1 MMITINEYRLS
12 KRIKGEKVHANKK
25 LNHSKHKKKEKKKES
40 YKTKRTEESYKKGE
54 EEEFYKKEGEEG
66 RSRIRRR
73 RPRINSHQPTTNH
86 RQSTRHPTSSN
97 EDGFQV
103 PSLKIEAAAKR
114 NGMKRYPSPQRQR
127 PPMKKAKETRKH
139 LTSHLGTDIE
149 IDERIIYYLPMIR
162 STENSSTG
170 KFPCGVAP
178 ANVSCREICVFIVN
192 EMKLIPLKAGEIRV
206 LKIQTLSNASYQR
219 AGRTRNIFS
228 SSSTS
233 GQTENMGAIR
243 LCPSDDL
250 VECTI
255 ENVSLTA
262 YIPSYLQVKNITDRQ
277 ESWNL
282 FCAERSLPLFPLPG
296 WRRPIASRKEVNN
309 LLAYHSSSPPYFA
322 PRFQW
327 GDFEALSY
335 VWGPPDAK
343 GRISINGKIV
353 KVQESVELALRR
365 LRELPETRCG
375 MKYWIDAICID
386 QNNVGERN
394 IQVKRMYEIYEKA
407 LSVVVWL
414 GEETPGSNRAV
425 DLIVKVAKDEKE
437 HEDLGRYSRAPSS
450 GFAGSDWASLI
461 SLLERPY
468 WRRVWIVQE
477 LALNHNHTAFICGE
491 RMFFRDELELT
502 LQFCFASIVAIRTA
516 LSQSSNET
524 LPALFDPWPVFA
536 HHHSLITKQK
546 ALPDDE
552 FPNFEVLNL
561 SQQGEA
567 TNDRDRIYGIHGLLD
582 PDLRAIVR
590 IDYNLSVTDVYI
602 DFANVFLQS
611 KGLADLLMWGGNFGR
626 RDLPTWVPDWT
637 VPPVRNHI
645 RIMMEKHAN
654 GQFPLG
660 YSISSDKKV
669 LICKGKMVATI
680 NQVSAAT
687 LEPADLCNQEPQTDP
702 ISKSLKETAPFEDDP
717 MLCRILKETL
727 IMEHPAGNGDPTQRT
742 LLEIPWR
749 YHKPGWE
756 PGLRPQNYKAFWE
769 QVHSNGYFPAFD
781 KFRKAN
787 ADFQY
792 RGRKLQHFFPE
803 FWPRVNV
810 YPEDSYLYPKS
821 LPTPPVNP
829 IMRDVKHDAQ
839 LAAISCVDRRLITT
853 AEGHLGLA
861 PQNAREGD
869 IIVIVDCPFPII
881 LRRIGEHYTLVGEGF
896 VHGIMNGEAMASR
909 RG

>member
-1 MMITINEYRLS
+1 ME
-12 KRIKGEKVHANKK
+12 
-25 LNHSKHKKKEKKKES
+25 
-40 YKTKRTEESYKKGE
+40 
-54 EEEFYKKEGEEG
+54 
-66 RSRIRRR
+66 
-73 RPRINSHQPTTNH
+73 
-86 RQSTRHPTSSN
+86 
-97 EDGFQV
+97 
-103 PSLKIEAAAKR
+103 
-114 NGMKRYPSPQRQR
+114 
-127 PPMKKAKETRKH
+127 
-139 LTSHLGTDIE
+139 
-149 IDERIIYYLPMIR
+149 
-162 STENSSTG
+162 
-170 KFPCGVAP
+170 
-178 ANVSCREICVFIVN
+178 
-192 EMKLIPLKAGEIRV
+192 LIPLKADEIRV
-206 LKIQTLSNASYQR
+206 LKIQTLSNASSQR

-228 SSSTS
+228 SSLTS
-233 GQTENMGAIR
+233 GQTENTGAIC
-243 LCPSDDL
+243 LYPSDDL

-262 YIPSYLQVKNITDRQ
+262 YIPSYLQVKNITDLQ
-277 ESWNL
+277 ETWNL
-282 FCAERSLPLFPLPG
+282 FCSERDLTLFPLPG
-296 WRRPIASRKEVNN
+296 WRRPIASRKEGND
-309 LLAYHSSSPPYFA
+309 LLAHHRPQSYSSSPLYFA
-322 PRFQW
+322 PRFEW

-343 GRISINGKIV
+343 GRISINSKIV
-353 KVQESVELALRR
+353 KVQKSVELALRR

-394 IQVKRMYEIYEKA
+394 VQVKRMYEIYGKA

-414 GEETPGSNRAV
+414 GEETPSSNRVV
-425 DLIVKVAKDEKE
+425 DLVVKVAKDENE
-437 HEDLGRYSRAPSS
+437 HEDLERHSRAPSS
-450 GFAGSDWASLI
+450 RFTGSDWASLI
-461 SLLERPY
+461 SLLDRPY

-502 LQFCFASIVAIRTA
+502 LRFCFASIVAIRTA

-524 LPALFDPWPVFA
+524 LAARFDPWPVFT
-536 HHHSLITKQK
+536 HHHSLITKQG

-552 FPNFEVLNL
+552 FPNFDTLNL

-590 IDYNLSVTDVYI
+590 IDYDLSLTDVYI
-602 DFANVFLQS
+602 DFANAFLQS

-626 RDLPTWVPDWT
+626 RDLPTWVPDWS

-645 RIMMEKHAN
+645 RIMMKKRAN
-654 GQFPLG
+654 GQFALG
-660 YSISSDKKV
+660 YRVSSDKKV

-680 NQVSAAT
+680 NQVSPAT
-687 LEPADLCNQEPQTDP
+687 LEPADLCNQEPQTGP
-702 ISKSLKETAPFEDDP
+702 ISESQEEMTPFEGDP

-749 YHKPGWE
+749 YRQPGWIY
-756 PGLRPQNYKAFWE
+756 GLRPQNYKPFWE
-769 QVHSNGYFPAFD
+769 QVHSSGYFPAFD

-792 RGRKLQHFFPE
+792 RGHKLRHFFPD

-810 YPEDSYLYPKS
+810 YPVDSYLYPKS
-821 LPTPPVNP
+821 LNPPVNP
-829 IMRDVKHDAQ
+829 VMRDVKHDAQ

-861 PQNAREGD
+861 PQNVREGD

-881 LRRIGEHYTLVGEGF
+881 LRRVGEDHTLVGEVF
-896 VHGIMNGEAMASR
+896 VHGIMNGEAMASVSAASLNTFYIS
-909 RG
+909 